1 MSEALE
7 KNRRALL
14 RAGGDGARADLIGTA
29 RIGVWAG
36 GEARPGQAV
45 LLAEALGDLL
55 GRFWRNIDAGGR
67 GGAAVADAAAG
78 SSRACGAYSQVRR
91 TWHPPYDFAIGIG
104 ADAPPGSAAD
114 GVTVGADGWTV
125 GAGSGAA
132 MGGGANPFGPL
143 VAAALASAEAVKSVF
158 SIGEARGAVRLPDP
172 YEWNALH
179 GGAWVEQEE
188 GLDLGEVHVFG
199 VGAVTH
205 AMLWA
210 LAKWPWGVAGTLHLV
225 DPDAYDAGN
234 PQRYMGT
241 ATADIGAPK
250 ASATA
255 DRLRRA
261 CPALDVRAHET
272 DMNSHFGDTGD
283 FHVQTAVCG
292 LDSTEARRQLGL
304 KLPRTIV
311 NMWTSGFHAGASAFS
326 FDDGWPCIYC
336 AYPEP
341 PMSEQ
346 SDVMLIQNATGLEP
360 RRIRE
365 LLDSGRCIDENDAGV
380 IAGTIAKATG
390 MPAVE
395 VPLKPIRGIR
405 ADMCATGRIAAPR
418 GPERE
423 EADVPLAFA
432 SAMAGAA
439 GFAEL
444 LHVARGVRREP
455 GQFQTSVLTYP
466 TRHSWK
472 RRGRNASCRLCTDS
486 VRRLARGKYAGAGA
500 QAQ

>member
-14 RAGGDGARADLIGTA
+14 RAGGDGARAELIGTA

-36 GEARPGQAV
+36 GEARPQQAV

-67 GGAAVADAAAG
+67 GGATVADAAGA

-114 GVTVGADGWTV
+114 GITVGTDGWTV

-158 SIGEARGAVRLPDP
+158 SIGEARGAVRLPSP

-179 GGAWVEQEE
+179 GGAWVEQEGE

-199 VGAVTH
+199 VGAVAH

-210 LAKWPWGVAGTLHLV
+210 LARWPWGVAGTLHLV

-241 ATADIGAPK
+241 AAEDIGAPK
-250 ASATA
+250 ASAMA
-255 DRLRRA
+255 DRLRLA
-261 CPALDVRAHET
+261 CPALDVLAHET
-272 DMNSHFGDTGD
+272 DMNSYFGDTGD

-292 LDSTEARRQLGL
+292 LDSAEARRQLGL

-311 NMWTSGFHAGASAFS
+311 NMWTSGFHAGASTFS
-326 FDDGWPCIYC
+326 FDGGWPCIHC

-341 PMSEQ
+341 PGSEP
-346 SDVMLIQNATGLEP
+346 SEVKLIQDATGLEA

-365 LLDSGRCIDENDAGV
+365 LLGSGRRIDERDAEA
-380 IAGTIAKATG
+380 IAAATG
-390 MPAVE
+390 MAAGE
-395 VPLKPIRGIR
+395 VSLKPIRGVR
-405 ADMCATGRIAAPR
+405 ADMCATGRIATP
-418 GPERE
+418 GGTEGE

-444 LHVARGVRREP
+444 LHVALGVRREP
-455 GQFQTSVLTYP
+455 GQFQTSVLAYP

-472 RRGRNASCRLCTDS
+472 RRGRSTGCRLCTDS
-486 VRRLARGKYAGAGA
+486 VRRLARGKYADEGV
-500 QAQ
+500 QVQ